1 MKGPTIYDD
10 VEFTPRC
17 VDPNDNDVGSIVV
30 VIWILVMVSF
40 FERCGQF
47 NPFLLIIFQHNSN
60 LYFVL
65 NSQKLKNLQC
75 LVVYHVPLGLSN
87 GISGKYIN

>member
-1 MKGPTIYDD
+1 
-10 VEFTPRC
+10 
-17 VDPNDNDVGSIVV
+17 VV

-47 NPFLLIIFQHNSN
+47 NPFLLIIFQHNNN

-65 NSQKLKNLQC
+65 NSQKFKNLQC
-75 LVVYHVPLGLSN
+75 LAVYDVSL
-87 GISGKYIN
+87 

>member
-1 MKGPTIYDD
+1 MGAPFKLINTHNNIYVIWDKKEMKGPTIYDD

-47 NPFLLIIFQHNSN
+47 NPFLLIIFQHNNN

-65 NSQKLKNLQC
+65 NWQFFF
-75 LVVYHVPLGLSN
+75 
-87 GISGKYIN
+87 